1 MSRPVFDRKSLLRH
15 FSRVLLAAVL
25 IAMALAVIH
34 DAVSSSVSSQSRLS
48 ILGADVSTLQRGME
62 LGARYYNVSGAQ
74 QHALDILK
82 GVGVNYIRLRVWV
95 NPASGYNNK
104 NRVVAFAPQV
114 KSRGLKLLIDLHYS
128 DYWADPG
135 RQDTPAAW
143 RNHSLSQLQTDVYN
157 HTLDVCN
164 SLKNAGATPDMIQVG
179 NEINQG
185 LLWPAGQIS
194 NNNFAN
200 AAALLKAGYSAVKAC
215 SASTQVALHIAAGG
229 DNGTSRWW
237 FDGMQRQGVQ
247 WDVTAESYYC
257 FWHGSLSA
265 MQSNVADL
273 RSRYGKP
280 VIIAETSY
288 PFTTAN
294 ADSQGNVIISSSP
307 CGYPA
312 TWAGQANAFAAILNA
327 ARAGGAAGVFYWEPT
342 WIATSGNG
350 WDPNNINGSGDG
362 WDNQA
367 VFDWFGKI
375 NPNIRWTP

>member
-1 MSRPVFDRKSLLRH
+1 MSRPVFDRKSLLRY
-15 FSRVLLAAVL
+15 FSRVPLAAGL
-25 IAMALAVIH
+25 IAMLLAVIH
-34 DAVSSSVSSQSRLS
+34 VAVSSSVSSQSRLS

-62 LGARYYNVSGAQ
+62 LGAKYYNASGAQ

-82 GVGVNYIRLRVWV
+82 DVGVNYIRLRVWV

-104 NRVVAFAPQV
+104 NRVMAFAPQV

-143 RNHSLSQLQTDVYN
+143 RNHSLSQLQTDVFN

-185 LLWPAGQIS
+185 LLWPAGRIS

-215 SASTQVALHIAAGG
+215 SSSTQVALHIAAGG

-294 ADSQGNVIISSSP
+294 ADSQGNVITSSSP

>member
-1 MSRPVFDRKSLLRH
+1 MSRPVFDRKSQLRH
-15 FSRVLLAAVL
+15 FSRAPLAAVL
-25 IAMALAVIH
+25 IAMPLAIIH
-34 DAVSSSVSSQSRLS
+34 YAVSSSVSSQSRLS

-62 LGARYYNVSGAQ
+62 VGARYYNASGAQ

-143 RNHSLSQLQTDVYN
+143 RTHSLSQLQTDVYN

-185 LLWPAGQIS
+185 LLWPAGRIS

-215 SASTQVALHIAAGG
+215 SSSTQVALHIAAGG

-294 ADSQGNVIISSSP
+294 ADSQGNVITSSSP

>member
-15 FSRVLLAAVL
+15 FSRVTLAAVL
-25 IAMALAVIH
+25 IAMPLAVIH
-34 DAVSSSVSSQSRLS
+34 DAASSAVSSQSRLS

-62 LGARYYNVSGAQ
+62 LGARYYNASGAQ

-185 LLWPAGQIS
+185 LLWPAGRIS

-200 AAALLKAGYSAVKAC
+200 AAALLKAGYNAVKAC
-215 SASTQVALHIAAGG
+215 SSSTQVALHIAAGG

-257 FWHGSLSA
+257 FWHGSLLA

-294 ADSQGNVIISSSP
+294 ADSQGNVITSSSP

-327 ARAGGAAGVFYWEPT
+327 ARAGGAVGVFYWEPT

>member
-1 MSRPVFDRKSLLRH
+1 
-15 FSRVLLAAVL
+15 
-25 IAMALAVIH
+25 
-34 DAVSSSVSSQSRLS
+34 
-48 ILGADVSTLQRGME
+48 
-62 LGARYYNVSGAQ
+62 
-74 QHALDILK
+74 
-82 GVGVNYIRLRVWV
+82 
-95 NPASGYNNK
+95 
-104 NRVVAFAPQV
+104 
-114 KSRGLKLLIDLHYS
+114 
-128 DYWADPG
+128 
-135 RQDTPAAW
+135 
-143 RNHSLSQLQTDVYN
+143 
-157 HTLDVCN
+157 
-164 SLKNAGATPDMIQVG
+164 
-179 NEINQG
+179 
-185 LLWPAGQIS
+185 
-194 NNNFAN
+194 
-200 AAALLKAGYSAVKAC
+200 
-215 SASTQVALHIAAGG
+215 
-229 DNGTSRWW
+229 
-237 FDGMQRQGVQ
+237 
-247 WDVTAESYYC
+247 
-257 FWHGSLSA
+257 

-294 ADSQGNVIISSSP
+294 ADSQGNVITSSSP

>member
-25 IAMALAVIH
+25 IAMPLAVIL

-62 LGARYYNVSGAQ
+62 LGAKYFNASGAQ
-74 QHALDILK
+74 QNALDILK

-143 RNHSLSQLQTDVYN
+143 RNHSLLQLQTDVYN

-215 SASTQVALHIAAGG
+215 SSSTQVALHIAAGG

-237 FDGMQRQGVQ
+237 FDGMQKQGVQ

-257 FWHGSLSA
+257 FWHGSLSN

-294 ADSQGNVIISSSP
+294 ADSQGNVITSSSP

-327 ARAGGAAGVFYWEPT
+327 ARAGGAVGVFYWEPA

>member
-1 MSRPVFDRKSLLRH
+1 MSRPVFDRKSQLRH
-15 FSRVLLAAVL
+15 FSRAPLAAVL
-25 IAMALAVIH
+25 IAMPLAIIH
-34 DAVSSSVSSQSRLS
+34 YAVSSSVSSQSRLS

-62 LGARYYNVSGAQ
+62 LGARYYNASGAQ

-143 RNHSLSQLQTDVYN
+143 RTHSLSQLQTDVYN

-185 LLWPAGQIS
+185 LLWPAGRIS

-215 SASTQVALHIAAGG
+215 SSSTQVALHIAAGG

-294 ADSQGNVIISSSP
+294 ADSQGNVITSSSP

>member
-1 MSRPVFDRKSLLRH
+1 MSRPVFDRKSLLRR
-15 FSRVLLAAVL
+15 FSRALLAAVL
-25 IAMALAVIH
+25 IVMPLAVIH
-34 DAVSSSVSSQSRLS
+34 DAVSSGVSSQSRLS

-62 LGARYYNVSGAQ
+62 LGARYYNASGAQ

-95 NPASGYNNK
+95 NPAGGYNNK
-104 NRVVAFAPQV
+104 NRVVAFAPQI

-185 LLWPAGQIS
+185 LLWPAGRIN

-215 SASTQVALHIAAGG
+215 SSTTQVALHIAAGG

-294 ADSQGNVIISSSP
+294 ADSQGNVITSSSP

>member
-1 MSRPVFDRKSLLRH
+1 
-15 FSRVLLAAVL
+15 
-25 IAMALAVIH
+25 
-34 DAVSSSVSSQSRLS
+34 
-48 ILGADVSTLQRGME
+48 
-62 LGARYYNVSGAQ
+62 
-74 QHALDILK
+74 
-82 GVGVNYIRLRVWV
+82 
-95 NPASGYNNK
+95 
-104 NRVVAFAPQV
+104 
-114 KSRGLKLLIDLHYS
+114 
-128 DYWADPG
+128 
-135 RQDTPAAW
+135 
-143 RNHSLSQLQTDVYN
+143 
-157 HTLDVCN
+157 
-164 SLKNAGATPDMIQVG
+164 MIQVG

-185 LLWPAGQIS
+185 LLWPAGRIS

-200 AAALLKAGYSAVKAC
+200 AAALLKAGYSAVKTC
-215 SASTQVALHIAAGG
+215 SSSTQVALHIAAGG

-294 ADSQGNVIISSSP
+294 ADSQGNVITSSSP

>member
-1 MSRPVFDRKSLLRH
+1 
-15 FSRVLLAAVL
+15 
-25 IAMALAVIH
+25 
-34 DAVSSSVSSQSRLS
+34 
-48 ILGADVSTLQRGME
+48 
-62 LGARYYNVSGAQ
+62 
-74 QHALDILK
+74 
-82 GVGVNYIRLRVWV
+82 
-95 NPASGYNNK
+95 
-104 NRVVAFAPQV
+104 
-114 KSRGLKLLIDLHYS
+114 
-128 DYWADPG
+128 
-135 RQDTPAAW
+135 
-143 RNHSLSQLQTDVYN
+143 
-157 HTLDVCN
+157 
-164 SLKNAGATPDMIQVG
+164 
-179 NEINQG
+179 
-185 LLWPAGQIS
+185 
-194 NNNFAN
+194 
-200 AAALLKAGYSAVKAC
+200 
-215 SASTQVALHIAAGG
+215 
-229 DNGTSRWW
+229 
-237 FDGMQRQGVQ
+237 MQRQGVQ

-294 ADSQGNVIISSSP
+294 ADSQGNVITSSSP

>member
-15 FSRVLLAAVL
+15 FSRVPLAAVL
-25 IAMALAVIH
+25 IAMPLAVIH

-62 LGARYYNVSGAQ
+62 LGARYYNASGAQ

-135 RQDTPAAW
+135 RKDTPAAW

-164 SLKNAGATPDMIQVG
+164 SLKTAGATPDMIQVG

-185 LLWPAGQIS
+185 LLWPAGRIS

-215 SASTQVALHIAAGG
+215 SSSTQVALHIAAGG

-265 MQSNVADL
+265 MQSNVANL
-273 RSRYGKP
+273 RSRM
-280 VIIAETSY
+280 ASR
-288 PFTTAN
+288 
-294 ADSQGNVIISSSP
+294 SSSP
-307 CGYPA
+307 KLPIRLRLPMPIVRETSLPVRLPA
-312 TWAGQANAFAAILNA
+312 VIRRHGP
-327 ARAGGAAGVFYWEPT
+327 AR
-342 WIATSGNG
+342 
-350 WDPNNINGSGDG
+350 
-362 WDNQA
+362 
-367 VFDWFGKI
+367 
-375 NPNIRWTP
+375 RTPLPRF

>member
-1 MSRPVFDRKSLLRH
+1 MSRPVFDKKSLLRY
-15 FSRVLLAAVL
+15 FSRVPLAAAL
-25 IAMALAVIH
+25 IAMLLAVIH
-34 DAVSSSVSSQSRLS
+34 VVVSTSVSSQSRLS

-62 LGARYYNVSGAQ
+62 LGARYYNASGAQ

-82 GVGVNYIRLRVWV
+82 DVGVNYIRLRVWV

-185 LLWPAGQIS
+185 LLWPAGRIS

-200 AAALLKAGYSAVKAC
+200 AAALLRAGYSAVKAC
-215 SASTQVALHIAAGG
+215 SSSTQVALHIAAGG

-257 FWHGSLSA
+257 FWHGPLSA

-273 RSRYGKP
+273 RLRYGKP

-294 ADSQGNVIISSSP
+294 ADSQGNVITSSSP

-367 VFDWFGKI
+367 VFDWFAKI

>member
-1 MSRPVFDRKSLLRH
+1 MSRPAFDRKSLLRH
-15 FSRVLLAAVL
+15 FSRVPLAVVL
-25 IAMALAVIH
+25 IAMPLAVIH
-34 DAVSSSVSSQSRLS
+34 DAVSSAVSSQSRLS
-48 ILGADVSTLQRGME
+48 ILGADVSTLQRSMD
-62 LGARYYNVSGAQ
+62 LGARYYNASGAQ

-104 NRVVAFAPQV
+104 NRVVTFAPQV

-185 LLWPAGQIS
+185 LLWPAGRIS

-215 SASTQVALHIAAGG
+215 SSSTQVALHIAAGG

-237 FDGMQRQGVQ
+237 FDGMQRQGVL

-273 RSRYGKP
+273 RSRYGRP

-294 ADSQGNVIISSSP
+294 ADSQGNVITSSSP

-312 TWAGQANAFAAILNA
+312 TWAGQATAFAAILNA

>member
-1 MSRPVFDRKSLLRH
+1 
-15 FSRVLLAAVL
+15 
-25 IAMALAVIH
+25 
-34 DAVSSSVSSQSRLS
+34 
-48 ILGADVSTLQRGME
+48 
-62 LGARYYNVSGAQ
+62 LGARYYNASGAQ

-104 NRVVAFAPQV
+104 NRVVAFAPQI

-164 SLKNAGATPDMIQVG
+164 SLKTAGATPDMIQVG

-185 LLWPAGQIS
+185 LLWPAGRIS

-200 AAALLKAGYSAVKAC
+200 AAALLKAGYSTVKAC
-215 SASTQVALHIAAGG
+215 SSSTQVALHIAAGG

-247 WDVTAESYYC
+247 WDVTAESLSLPKPHPALNYSQLERSSAILLVRQAH
-257 FWHGSLSA
+257 FPWQKFRLSLSSIHL
-265 MQSNVADL
+265 QT
-273 RSRYGKP
+273 SR
-280 VIIAETSY
+280 V
-288 PFTTAN
+288 N
-294 ADSQGNVIISSSP
+294 
-307 CGYPA
+307 
-312 TWAGQANAFAAILNA
+312 
-327 ARAGGAAGVFYWEPT
+327 R
-342 WIATSGNG
+342 
-350 WDPNNINGSGDG
+350 
-362 WDNQA
+362 
-367 VFDWFGKI
+367 
-375 NPNIRWTP
+375 

>member
-1 MSRPVFDRKSLLRH
+1 MSRPVFDKKSLLRY
-15 FSRVLLAAVL
+15 FSRVPLAAAL
-25 IAMALAVIH
+25 IAMLLAVIH
-34 DAVSSSVSSQSRLS
+34 VVVSTSVSSQSRLS

-62 LGARYYNVSGAQ
+62 LGARYYNASGAQ

-82 GVGVNYIRLRVWV
+82 DVGVNYIRLRVWV

-135 RQDTPAAW
+135 RQDTPTAW
-143 RNHSLSQLQTDVYN
+143 RNHSLSQLQMDVYN

-185 LLWPAGQIS
+185 LLWPAGRIS

-215 SASTQVALHIAAGG
+215 SVSTQVALHIAAGG

-257 FWHGSLSA
+257 FWHGPLSA

-294 ADSQGNVIISSSP
+294 ADSQGNVITSSSP

>member
-1 MSRPVFDRKSLLRH
+1 MSRPVFDRKSLLRR
-15 FSRVLLAAVL
+15 FSRALLAAVL
-25 IAMALAVIH
+25 IVMPLAVIH
-34 DAVSSSVSSQSRLS
+34 DAVSSGVSSQSRLS

-62 LGARYYNVSGAQ
+62 LGARYYNASGAQ
-74 QHALDILK
+74 QHALDILR

-104 NRVVAFAPQV
+104 NRVVAFAPQI

-185 LLWPAGQIS
+185 LLWPAGRIS

-200 AAALLKAGYSAVKAC
+200 AAALLRAGYSAVKAC
-215 SASTQVALHIAAGG
+215 SSSTQVALHIAAGG

-294 ADSQGNVIISSSP
+294 ADSQGNVITSSSP

>member
-25 IAMALAVIH
+25 IAMPLAVIL

-62 LGARYYNVSGAQ
+62 LGAKYFNASGAQ

-143 RNHSLSQLQTDVYN
+143 RNHSLSQLQMDVYN

-185 LLWPAGQIS
+185 LLWPAGRIS

-215 SASTQVALHIAAGG
+215 SSSTQVALHIAAGG

-257 FWHGSLSA
+257 FWHGSLSD

-294 ADSQGNVIISSSP
+294 ADSQGNVITNSSP